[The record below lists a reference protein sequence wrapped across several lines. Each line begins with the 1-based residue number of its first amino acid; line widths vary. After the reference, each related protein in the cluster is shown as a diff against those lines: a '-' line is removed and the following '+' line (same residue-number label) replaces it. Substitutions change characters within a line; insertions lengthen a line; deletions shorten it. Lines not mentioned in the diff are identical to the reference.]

1 MFFLI
6 DLDGTLLDSDHL
18 HYEAWTRLLNKSPE
32 EIKTIIDTIGMNEYL
47 KQFPDPEYMKRC
59 KMDELLKST
68 DIQLI
73 KNADTF
79 IQFITDN
86 DINHAVVT
94 HTDREIVDHFRT
106 EVPILNQLTNWVV
119 REDYDKPKPDPECY
133 DLALNLYGRND
144 KDIIGFENS
153 PHGLKA
159 LRNVTNRVFTITPT
173 TDYSKIVKK
182 LHVNNKIRKN
192 NLKIQSHGSVV
203 WNTLNLLRI

>member
-18 HYEAWTRLLNKSPE
+18 HYEAWSKLLNKSPE
-32 EIKTIIDTIGMNEYL
+32 EIKTVIDTIGMNEYL
-47 KQFPDPEYMKRC
+47 KKFPDPEYMKRC

-73 KNADTF
+73 KNADMF

-106 EVPILNQLTNWVV
+106 EVPILNQLNNWVV

-144 KDIIGFENS
+144 KNIIGFENS
-153 PHGLKA
+153 PHGLKS
-159 LRNVTNRVFTITPT
+159 LRSVTNRIFTITPT
-173 TDYSKIVKK
+173 TDYSKIVRKFR
-182 LHVNNKIRKN
+182 VNKTMHKS
-192 NLKIQSHGSVV
+192 NLKIQSHGRVV